1 VFCKRIE
8 HYLSLYCIAEHR
20 LLSYIE
26 ATSNLIVNIS
36 IYISTNKNQKM
47 KKIICTAVIGMLI
60 FSACSEVELANETP
74 TAREC
79 PSTHSLVGRT
89 SDFFENSLYG
99 ISGEVTIVSDC
110 EIEISNFFYNGT
122 GPNVSI
128 YGGLNGNYRDGISL
142 SDAINGTR
150 FSGETLNLF
159 LPEGTTFDEINSFS
173 VWCFE
178 FDVDFS
184 SANF

>member
-1 VFCKRIE
+1 
-8 HYLSLYCIAEHR
+8 
-20 LLSYIE
+20 
-26 ATSNLIVNIS
+26 
-36 IYISTNKNQKM
+36 M